1 LIFATSILPEQ
12 IMNRPSI
19 SVLLPVYNGSRYLEE
34 ALLSIMAQTFSDWE
48 CVVMD
53 DGSTDG
59 SADLAEKAAVGD
71 SRIKV
76 MRRGHSG
83 LVETLNAGLAVCRA
97 PLVAR
102 MDADDVS
109 LPERLGKQF
118 AYMESHPE
126 IALCGCHVRSFPEE
140 TLGEGMKLYEE
151 WLNSVA
157 SEEEIGRDIFVES
170 PFAHPSVMYRREA
183 VLRSGGYEDNGWPED
198 YDLWMRLYVCGARF
212 AKLPET
218 LYLWRDYPER
228 LSRTH
233 RIYTIP
239 RFRKLKAHYLLQS
252 RLRSRREVTVWGAG
266 REGRWWQRELAVAG
280 VSVTR
285 FIDIDPKK
293 IGRRVGEAPVFGPEA
308 LEAKRPGDLI
318 LCAVG
323 ARGARLLIRD
333 RLIKYGYEEPGDFI
347 FLA

>member
-34 ALLSIMAQTFSDWE
+34 ALLSIMAQTFLDWE

-126 IALCGCHVRSFPEE
+126 IALCGCHVRSFP
-140 TLGEGMKLYEE
+140 
-151 WLNSVA
+151 
-157 SEEEIGRDIFVES
+157 
-170 PFAHPSVMYRREA
+170 
-183 VLRSGGYEDNGWPED
+183 
-198 YDLWMRLYVCGARF
+198 
-212 AKLPET
+212 
-218 LYLWRDYPER
+218 
-228 LSRTH
+228 
-233 RIYTIP
+233 
-239 RFRKLKAHYLLQS
+239 
-252 RLRSRREVTVWGAG
+252 
-266 REGRWWQRELAVAG
+266 
-280 VSVTR
+280 
-285 FIDIDPKK
+285 
-293 IGRRVGEAPVFGPEA
+293 
-308 LEAKRPGDLI
+308 
-318 LCAVG
+318 
-323 ARGARLLIRD
+323 
-333 RLIKYGYEEPGDFI
+333 
-347 FLA
+347 